1 MNRKKLLRAGSLL
14 LTICLLLVWLPVGAL
29 AESGLTFQTYY
40 YTWDSSGA
48 PVPTLNQGPLEEQL
62 CLPVRGAVPLAF
74 YVDGTRITPDSVTSS
89 NSNVVT
95 LTPDPSLSDSYMGY
109 YLAEAGSTV
118 GDAQFSV
125 TVGGQTYSLPVFV
138 NVPENGFS
146 SQTTLTA
153 ESYLDTFTYT
163 ETSRTFYYVCSQE
176 ISESS
181 VSVTLNGTP
190 VSNSNS
196 MEDEVTFSLM
206 EGGKVLEFRVSESAK
221 EDMNLQLNFTPVGQ
235 TGAWSDGIYLVN
247 GGSHL
252 ETASLWFDGSGT
264 PTLEE
269 PASWWTLNLSQL
281 QLGTNQVVVLRY
293 GSAQA
298 GYSYVTDLEST
309 NSDMLNVV
317 RSGTVTVGKEEVP
330 VFELETRSL
339 GSASLTFTAMGS
351 SQTAPFSVVLP
362 QCGAFTSQNR
372 SEETFVSQVNYY
384 DLPEEK
390 ALWFL
395 KEGGFTQEE
404 KERLQVMLD
413 DATPLEESL
422 VSWVECSTNSQNYD
436 LKVPLPQP
444 EENRNWLNLSLKQG
458 DGYYAAGASV
468 DYSPPTG
475 GVYVEVGGK
484 QYLVGISLDP
494 DTPGAFEINEEN
506 GNMGCDTQ
514 GEANPSNPRQLFRKI
529 QVVAG
534 EKTEDAQGGY
544 YFVEA
549 PSGVVKLQVTDMA
562 LEHLWG
568 DEETFS
574 WSETGDRTS
583 HITSGFSDGTWA
595 PLYFKEGYV
604 GSDLVKVTVQI
615 TAGGETTTETVTIQV
630 HTWKYQPSIIDCT
643 DCDTVEEVN
652 QRLREEWDKV
662 NSQDQIELHLKQG
675 HTYEGTI
682 QLPAAENGST
692 VNFAIQG
699 NYAKLRGGIDLKGN
713 TIGGIYQIHY
723 LGEGVNTAAVFG
735 GSTSVYNS
743 TFQDY
748 ALALDGSRGTINP
761 LNSVFV
767 CNTVAAKVDIETV
780 TDGIN
785 GNYWQNNIFLKNET
799 AVQVLSLNSLLS
811 SYYFRVYNSNFIG
824 NTTDF
829 DVSCG
834 GTLYFYKNYF
844 GKKVENKGAAEDPG
858 EYLNQL
864 YDVAFHMRSQFELK
878 DLVTSIAPRVKK
890 DSRTKVVTNPRWKE
904 FVVNGTLA
912 LPEQVGETA
921 MATFAAP
928 MALAETEANYLT
940 ADWNLPTQIVNADA
954 EELQLSGIAFG
965 DNTTEA
971 KVIRVDDDQGQE
983 MGTWTFPKSQTGL
996 GGSFHAGLDIREE
1009 SEKIAV
1015 EVQGDS
1021 VVEAL
1026 QPTLTIPCG
1035 FSAQVTCGGK
1045 LVKAVNTQGAVTFP
1059 VTVGGEYLLT
1069 PAAESQTPSGGSS
1082 SNSGDI
1088 ASNPSKPSTSNG
1100 ITTVTT
1106 QVKPSVSGGTATA
1119 QVSGQVVD
1127 KAVEQVSQAA
1137 QAAGTVPFVEI
1148 ELSGTSFSAMEVI
1161 LPADSLNKLGENSG
1175 AALTVS
1181 SSAGSVTLRGA
1192 ALTEASGSVKLTLA
1206 PVEAEKMTPQQQ
1218 ETAGEAPVFRVSVV
1232 SGTTALEELSKGCVS
1247 VDLSYKLSQGQKA
1260 SHVTVWGLDQQGNV
1274 TLCQSSFDE
1283 KQEQVTFEPNKSAV
1297 YVVAYEPFDDVKG
1310 DAWYFRAVDYIYN
1323 KGVMVGTSLTQD
1335 VFSPEQNLTR
1345 AQAVQILYNL
1355 EGKPSVT
1362 DPASFSDLPQ
1372 DWSTDAISWAAETQV
1387 AAGFEDNTF
1396 RGQKEITREELAQM
1410 LYNYAKYRGY
1420 DLTADGD
1427 LSRFP
1432 DGGRIHDWAVTAM
1445 QWANGSGLINGH
1457 EDGTIDGSGTA
1468 IRAQAA
1474 SILMGFDRNI
1484 VK

>member
-1 MNRKKLLRAGSLL
+1 MNKLLRAGSLL
-14 LTICLLLVWLPVGAL
+14 LAVCLLVVWFPVGAW
-29 AESGLTFQTYY
+29 AESALTFQTYY
-40 YTWDSSGA
+40 LEEDSSGELA
-48 PVPTLNQGPLEEQL
+48 PTINQEPSSEGQL
-62 CLPVRGAVPLAF
+62 CLPVRGAIQLVF
-74 YVDGTRITPDSVTSS
+74 FVDGRRIEQDSVASLDID
-89 NSNVVT
+89 VAA
-95 LTPDPSLSDSYMGY
+95 LKPDPSLPDSYKGY
-109 YLAEAGSTV
+109 YLAEAGSRV
-118 GDAQFSV
+118 GETEFSV
-125 TVGGQTYSLPVFV
+125 TVDGQTYFLPVSV
-138 NVPENGFS
+138 VVPENGFS
-146 SQTTLTA
+146 SGEALTA
-153 ESYLDTFTYT
+153 ESYLDAFTYT
-163 ETSRTFYYVCSQE
+163 ETSRTFYYVCPQE
-176 ISESS
+176 IIKSS

-190 VSNSNS
+190 VSNS

-206 EGGKVLEFRVSESAK
+206 KGGKVLKFQVSESAK
-221 EDMNLQLNFTPVGQ
+221 EDMKLQLNFTPVGQ
-235 TGAWSDGIYLVN
+235 TGAWSNGIYLVN

-252 ETASLWFDGSGT
+252 ETASLRFDGSGR
-264 PTLEE
+264 PSLEE

-293 GSAQA
+293 GSEQA
-298 GYSYVTDLEST
+298 GYSYVTDLKST
-309 NSDMLNVV
+309 NSDVLNVV
-317 RSGTVTVGKEEVP
+317 RNGTVTVGNEEVP
-330 VFELETRSL
+330 VFELESRSL

-351 SQTAPFSVVLP
+351 SQTVPFSVVLP
-362 QCGAFTSQNR
+362 QCGVFTSQNR

-384 DLPEEK
+384 DLPAKKE
-390 ALWFL
+390 LWFL

-404 KERLQVMLD
+404 TEQFQVMLD

-422 VSWVECSTNSQNYD
+422 ISWVECSTNSQNYD
-436 LKVPLPQP
+436 LKVTLPQP

-458 DGYYAAGASV
+458 NRYYAAWASV
-468 DYSPPTG
+468 DYSPSTG

-506 GNMGCDTQ
+506 SNMGCDTQ
-514 GEANPSNPRQLFRKI
+514 GEANPSNPRRLFRKI

-544 YFVEA
+544 YFVKA

-643 DCDTVEEVN
+643 DCDTVEKVN
-652 QRLREEWDKV
+652 QRLQQEWDKV

-682 QLPAAENGST
+682 ELPAAKNGST

-699 NYAKLRGGIDLKGN
+699 NYAKLRGGIDLNGN

-723 LGEGVNTAAVFG
+723 LGEGVDTAAVFG

-748 ALALDGSRGTINP
+748 ALALDGSWGTINP

-767 CNTVAAKVDIETV
+767 RNTVAAKVDIETV
-780 TDGIN
+780 TNGIN
-785 GNYWQNNIFLKNET
+785 GNYWQNNIFLENGT

-844 GKKVENKGAAEDPG
+844 GKKVENKEAAEDPG

-864 YDVAFHMRSQFELK
+864 YDVAFHMGSQFELK

-904 FVVNGTLA
+904 FVTNGTPS

-928 MALAETEANYLT
+928 MVFGETEANYLT
-940 ADWNLPTQIVNADA
+940 ADWDLPTQIVNADA

-971 KVIRVDDDQGQE
+971 KVIRLDDDQGQE
-983 MGTWTFPKSQTGL
+983 MGSWTFQKSQTGL
-996 GGSFHAGLDIREE
+996 TGSFFAGLEIHQEGETVRV
-1009 SEKIAV
+1009 S
-1015 EVQGDS
+1015 VQGGD
-1021 VVEAL
+1021 VVETL

-1035 FSAQVTCGGK
+1035 FTAQVTCGGK
-1045 LVKAVNTQGAVTFP
+1045 LVEAVNTQGAVTFP
-1059 VTVGGEYLLT
+1059 VAAGGEYLLE
-1069 PAAESQTPSGGSS
+1069 PASESQTPSGGSS
-1082 SNSGDI
+1082 DTGSGVPGSNQ
-1088 ASNPSKPSTSNG
+1088 PTTSDG
-1100 ITTVTT
+1100 VTTVTT

-1119 QVSGQVVD
+1119 QVSGQVAD
-1127 KAVEQVSQAA
+1127 KAVGQALQVA
-1137 QAAGTVPFVEI
+1137 QAAGTAPAVEI
-1148 ELSGTSFSAMEVI
+1148 ELSGTSFSAMEVT
-1161 LPADSLNKLGENSG
+1161 LPADSLNKLGEDSR

-1181 SSAGSVTLRGA
+1181 SSAGSVTLRGE

-1206 PVEAEKMTPQQQ
+1206 PVAGTELTSQQQ
-1218 ETAGEAPVFRVSVV
+1218 EAAGEAPVFRVSVV
-1232 SGTTALEELSKGCVS
+1232 CGSTVLEELSQGCVS
-1247 VDLSYKLSQGQKA
+1247 VALSHQLAQGQKA
-1260 SHVTVWGLDQQGNV
+1260 SHVTVWGLDQQGGV
-1274 TLCQSSFDE
+1274 TLCRATFQE
-1283 KQEQVTFEPNKSAV
+1283 KQELVTFEPNGTAV
-1297 YVVAYEPFDDVKG
+1297 YVIAYEPFNDVKG
-1310 DAWYFRAVDYIYN
+1310 DAWYFRAVDYVYE
-1323 KGVMVGTSLTQD
+1323 KGIMAGTSQTKD
-1335 VFSPEQNLTR
+1335 VFSPSWKLTR

-1362 DPASFSDLPQ
+1362 GQASFSDLPQ
-1372 DWSTDAISWAAETQV
+1372 DWSADAISWAEETQV
-1387 AAGFEDNTF
+1387 TAGFEDNTF
-1396 RGQKEITREELAQM
+1396 RPQKEITREEFAQM
-1410 LYNYAKYRGY
+1410 LYNYAKYKGC
-1420 DLTADGD
+1420 DLTAQGD

-1432 DGGRIHDWAVTAM
+1432 DGGKIQTWAVTAM
-1445 QWANGSGLINGH
+1445 RWANGSGLINGH
-1457 EDGTIDGSGTA
+1457 EDGTIDGGGTA

-1474 SILMGFDRNI
+1474 SILMGFDQ
-1484 VK
+1484 KYGQ

>member
-48 PVPTLNQGPLEEQL
+48 PVPTPNQGPLEEQL

-74 YVDGTRITPDSVTSS
+74 YVDGKRITSDSVTSS

-163 ETSRTFYYVCSQE
+163 ETSRTFYYVCSKK
-176 ISESS
+176 ISGDS
-181 VSVTLNGTP
+181 VSVALNGAP
-190 VSNSNS
+190 VSNFSG
-196 MEDEVTFSLM
+196 DKVTYSLM
-206 EGGKVLEFRVSESAK
+206 EGGKVLKFQVAESA
-221 EDMNLQLNFTPVGQ
+221 EENMNLQLTYTPEGE
-235 TGAWSDGIYLVN
+235 TGFWRDMIDLVN
-247 GGSHL
+247 GKSRL
-252 ETASLWFDGSGT
+252 ETASLWFDDSGNPILEDSGSWG
-264 PTLEE
+264 PLDLSRLE
-269 PASWWTLNLSQL
+269 LGVSQM
-281 QLGTNQVVVLRY
+281 VALRY
-293 GSAQA
+293 GSEQED
-298 GYSYVTDLEST
+298 YSYVTDLTST
-309 NSDMLNVV
+309 NSNVLHV
-317 RSGTVTVGKEEVP
+317 VQNGTVSVGNVQVP
-330 VFELETRSL
+330 VFELESRGM
-339 GSASLTFTAMGS
+339 GSASLSFTAEGS
-351 SQTAPFSVVLP
+351 LQTIPCSVVLP
-362 QCGAFTSQNR
+362 QCGAFISQKR

-395 KEGGFTQEE
+395 KEGGFTREE
-404 KERLQVMLD
+404 KEGLQVMLD
-413 DATPLEESL
+413 DATPLEEYL
-422 VSWVECSTNSQNYD
+422 VSWEECSTNSQNYD
-436 LKVPLPQP
+436 LKVTLPQP
-444 EENRNWLNLSLKQG
+444 GENRNWLNLSLKQEG
-458 DGYYAAGASV
+458 GLYLAGVSV
-468 DYSPPTG
+468 NYVLQTG
-475 GVYVEVGGK
+475 GVYVEAGGN

-506 GNMGCDTQ
+506 SNMGCNTQ
-514 GEANPSNPRQLFRKI
+514 GEADPSNPRLLFRNI

-534 EKTEDAQGGY
+534 KKIQDAQGGY
-544 YFVEA
+544 YFEEA
-549 PSGVVKLQVTDMA
+549 PSDVVKLQVTDMA

-574 WSETGDRTS
+574 WTETGGRIS
-583 HITSGFSDGTWA
+583 HITSGFSNGTEA

-604 GSDLVKVTVQI
+604 GSDLVKVTVRI
-615 TAGGETTTETVTIQV
+615 TAGGETIPATVTIQV
-630 HTWKYQPSIIDCT
+630 HTEKYQPSTIDCT
-643 DCDTVEEVN
+643 DCDTLAEVN
-652 QRLREEWDKV
+652 QRLQAEWNKV
-662 NSQDQIELHLKQG
+662 NSQDQIELHLQQG

-682 QLPAAENGST
+682 VLPQAESGSAVT
-692 VNFAIQG
+692 FAIQG
-699 NYAKLRGGIDLKGN
+699 NNAKLRGGINLNGN

-723 LGEGVNTAAVFG
+723 LGEGVNTSAVFG
-735 GSTSVYNS
+735 GSTSVYDS
-743 TFQDY
+743 TFQGYD
-748 ALALDGSRGTINP
+748 LALDGSQGTINP
-761 LNSVFV
+761 INSVFV
-767 CNTVAAKVDIETV
+767 RNKVAAKVDIETV
-780 TDGIN
+780 THGIN
-785 GNYWQNNIFLKNET
+785 SNYWQMNSFLGNET
-799 AVQVLSLNSLLS
+799 AVQVRSLNSLLS

-858 EYLNQL
+858 VYLNQL
-864 YDVAFHMRSQFELK
+864 RDAALGMSNQFELK
-878 DLVTSIAPRVKK
+878 DLVTSIAPRVEK

-1009 SEKIAV
+1009 SEKISV

-1082 SNSGDI
+1082 SNSGGI

-1127 KAVEQVSQAA
+1127 KAVEQASQAA

-1148 ELSGTSFSAMEVI
+1148 ELSGTSFSAMEVT
-1161 LPADSLNKLGENSG
+1161 LPADSLNKLGENSR

-1232 SGTTALEELSKGCVS
+1232 SGSTALEELSKGCVS

-1274 TLCQSSFDE
+1274 TLCQSSLDE

-1345 AQAVQILYNL
+1345 AQVVQILYNL

-1420 DLTADGD
+1420 DLTANGD